1 MVLLPFHGIQARR
14 AANTRR
20 RGCLEWGC
28 LGCLGQRRQQRQQR
42 QRRQLRLAAC
52 LALRAL
58 PRALPPKELLL
69 KARVTAAAVGEAV
82 SAIYHHAVAD
92 GIIRRGRR
100 SPIGEPGRPPG
111 RACEKTN
118 LVGQRFANRVEL
130 LVRNVGA
137 MIDRKWPDTG
147 CLMHRNPTPLE
158 TFHLQDREPI
168 HGYHLLSDFPFLT
181 FEFSTH

>member
-1 MVLLPFHGIQARR
+1 MLPIPGAGD
-14 AANTRR
+14 AWNGAVWDALPNGANSAN
-20 RGCLEWGC
+20 G
-28 LGCLGQRRQQRQQR
+28 
-42 QRRQLRLAAC
+42 
-52 LALRAL
+52 ALPLPLPRAL

-130 LVRNVGA
+130 LVRNA
-137 MIDRKWPDTG
+137 
-147 CLMHRNPTPLE
+147 PT
-158 TFHLQDREPI
+158 
-168 HGYHLLSDFPFLT
+168 
-181 FEFSTH
+181 

>member
-1 MVLLPFHGIQARR
+1 MLPIPGAGD
-14 AANTRR
+14 AWNGAVWDALAN
-20 RGCLEWGC
+20 GANSANSANGAN
-28 LGCLGQRRQQRQQR
+28 G
-42 QRRQLRLAAC
+42 
-52 LALRAL
+52 ALPRAL
-58 PRALPPKELLL
+58 PRVLPPKELLL

-82 SAIYHHAVAD
+82 SATYHHAVAD
-92 GIIRRGRR
+92 GIIRRGR

-137 MIDRKWPDTG
+137 MVDRKWPDTG
-147 CLMHRNPTPLE
+147 CLMPRNPTPLE